1 MKKQNFEVRSATS
14 ATVIDDRRTWIY
26 AFAILVLVSVWM
38 LVLRLM
44 NSPFLMLDFE
54 VALVYL
60 PTLLA
65 AIVAAYV
72 TVKAQ
77 RAK

>member
-1 MKKQNFEVRSATS
+1 MKKQNFEVRNSTS
-14 ATVIDDRRTWIY
+14 ATAIDDRRTWIY
-26 AFAILVLVSVWM
+26 ASVILILVSVWM

-65 AIVAAYV
+65 AIVAVYV
-72 TVKAQ
+72 AVKAQ
-77 RAK
+77 RV